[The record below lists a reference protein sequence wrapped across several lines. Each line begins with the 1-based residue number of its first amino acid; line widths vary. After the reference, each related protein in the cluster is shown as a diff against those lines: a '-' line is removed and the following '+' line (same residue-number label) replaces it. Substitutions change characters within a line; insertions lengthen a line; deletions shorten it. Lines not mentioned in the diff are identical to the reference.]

1 MGNGKGNPEYWV
13 AEIKPGKV
21 LYEIEGVS
29 KDLACESF
37 RLASAKLPVA
47 TTFVTRYTDTWEVS
61 MKTSELRSRNPAELS
76 QELGNLLKD
85 HFSLR
90 MRKATQQ
97 LTNTNQLRSVRR
109 DIARIRTLLT
119 EKSKEIK

>member
-1 MGNGKGNPEYWV
+1 
-13 AEIKPGKV
+13 
-21 LYEIEGVS
+21 
-29 KDLACESF
+29 
-37 RLASAKLPVA
+37 
-47 TTFVTRYTDTWEVS
+47 